1 MMDSDAIYRM
11 LYEYDHLEAAYW
23 AVYEYLDNPPESED
37 EWLINLQ
44 NHLIWETYQVCR
56 DGDADTVVLEAITSL
71 AVRLGLGPYDI
82 TGESRRILDE
92 LTLV

>member
-1 MMDSDAIYRM
+1 MMDADALYRM

-23 AVYEYLDNPPESED
+23 AASDYLDDPPENED

-44 NHLIWETYQVCR
+44 NHLIWKTYQVCQ
-56 DGDADTVVLEAITSL
+56 DGDADTVVLAAITSL
-71 AVRLGLGPYDI
+71 ATRLGLGPYDI
-82 TGESRRILDE
+82 TGETRRILDE